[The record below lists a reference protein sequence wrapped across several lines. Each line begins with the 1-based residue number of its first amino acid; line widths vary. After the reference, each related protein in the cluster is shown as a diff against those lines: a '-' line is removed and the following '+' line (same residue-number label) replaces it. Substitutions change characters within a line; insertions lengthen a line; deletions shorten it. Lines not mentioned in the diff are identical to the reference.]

1 MAGEEVYDLLAC
13 YMRARTDPQ
22 GAGQVNTRP
31 SGPPP
36 ERRRGGR
43 KAEVQ
48 LGDP

>member
-13 YMRARTDPQ
+13 YMRARTTRKGRGRSYSPI
-22 GAGQVNTRP
+22 RP
-31 SGPPP
+31 SARTPA
-36 ERRRGGR
+36 RHRR